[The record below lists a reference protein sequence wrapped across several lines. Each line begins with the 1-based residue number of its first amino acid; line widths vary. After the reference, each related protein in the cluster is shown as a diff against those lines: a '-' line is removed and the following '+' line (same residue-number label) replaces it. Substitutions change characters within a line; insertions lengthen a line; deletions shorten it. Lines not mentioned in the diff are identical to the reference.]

1 MFDRVMNTTLDLNEY
16 AVNLAASS
24 LLCLIERIQWIKGR
38 EGHLNSREILKL
50 EEKLFIGKSVK
61 NPKTKRKKIFNELF
75 LDQ

>member
-16 AVNLAASS
+16 AANS